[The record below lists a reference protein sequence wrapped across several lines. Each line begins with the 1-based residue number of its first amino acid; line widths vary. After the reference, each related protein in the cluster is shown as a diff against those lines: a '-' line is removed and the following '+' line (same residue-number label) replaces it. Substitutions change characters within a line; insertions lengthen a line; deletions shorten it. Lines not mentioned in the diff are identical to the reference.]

1 MRSTKR
7 GGCIWS
13 RSATPAAFQVIADT
27 VKQLTLPSPHSLSSK
42 SIYPSTEKP
51 DQSQTCWKSICTVNS
66 ICSETRN
73 EGSSWWETTPLLR
86 WLFLKCFPSY
96 FNVNKPWPKTNP
108 LSRWFLLDF
117 YGGQKKNE
125 VPHYYCTGGE
135 MDSSTHCISVLPSHL
150 YYPPTTWH
158 TQMWFYNQKPC
169 TLLCVLVILP
179 WKAILVALLAV
190 VITCV
195 VNVVVVYLISSPS
208 LSSFSFFFSSCCC
221 F

>member
-108 LSRWFLLDF
+108 LSRWFCWTF
-117 YGGQKKNE
+117 TVVRKKTRFHTTT
-125 VPHYYCTGGE
+125 VQVGRWTQ
-135 MDSSTHCISVLPSHL
+135 VLTAFL
-150 YYPPTTWH
+150 YYPPI
-158 TQMWFYNQKPC
+158 C
-169 TLLCVLVILP
+169 ITLPPLGTLKCDSIIKNHVLCFVCL
-179 WKAILVALLAV
+179 
-190 VITCV
+190 
-195 VNVVVVYLISSPS
+195 
-208 LSSFSFFFSSCCC
+208 
-221 F
+221 